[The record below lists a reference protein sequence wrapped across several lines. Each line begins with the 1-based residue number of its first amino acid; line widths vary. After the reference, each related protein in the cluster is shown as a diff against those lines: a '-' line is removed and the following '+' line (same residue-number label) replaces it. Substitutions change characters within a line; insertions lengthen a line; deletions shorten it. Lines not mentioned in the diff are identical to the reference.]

1 MDRRISETRND
12 EFGSLF
18 DAFNSTAEHVQ
29 GRVGKSEDV
38 VARLPVP
45 PRAVAEVPPDAS
57 AETTLVYGSPAR

>member
-1 MDRRISETRND
+1 
-12 EFGSLF
+12 LF